1 MANIVPVEVIA
12 AKILIVRGKKVMLD
26 SDLAKLYGVETKHLT
41 RQVRRNIER
50 FPSDFLVRLTR
61 QEYKEILRCQIGAL
75 EKGKFSK
82 YLPFAF
88 TQEGVAM
95 LSGVLS
101 SPRAIQVN
109 IQIMRAFVRLRNIF
123 SRNKELSHKLE
134 ELEKRIEGH
143 DADIRDIFEAIRQ
156 LMCIPDERQKI
167 TGFADK

>member
-61 QEYKEILRCQIGAL
+61 QEYKEILRCRIGAL

-156 LMCIPDERQKI
+156 LMRIPDERQKI